1 MEALD
6 RREFVAGAAA
16 GYGALILGGVALDPA
31 HARRPRRRRTPFARG
46 GAFSLGVAA
55 GAPFSRTGTVV
66 WTRLDGF
73 NRDRL
78 LKLEVARD
86 PEFRRVVHRRNVRAR
101 ANADHTVETR
111 LLGRFMQPGRE
122 YFYRFYTRNA
132 ESPVGRFRT
141 LPPPDSREPVRV
153 GFFSCQD
160 YQAGYYNA
168 HAAMAKEDLDLVVS
182 LGDYMYEK
190 TFYQGPPD
198 RRDTLGANRDG
209 EVQTL
214 PEYRAKYRLY
224 RSDRNLQAMH
234 AAHPFVAIWDD
245 HEVEDNWAGGLPGD
259 AADNRRI
266 PFLARRENGWRAF
279 FEYMPF
285 APVRNRP
292 ALGDF
297 LYRRVDLGAN
307 AELFLLDQRSYR
319 ADQPCG
325 DQLFAPCPEAESQPR
340 NFLGRRQ
347 LAWLQ
352 RSLSDSDS
360 TWKLIG
366 SQLMVMALDEA
377 PGQPINKDSWD
388 GYGQERRELLG
399 FVRERGIDNLAFLT
413 GDIHTFF
420 AGDVGVDGRGP
431 ESVATEFVGG
441 SITSLGIPES
451 VNNTT
456 GAPLTKE
463 QTELITRQVRVPNPH
478 IRYDEQRSRGYAVL
492 EARPDR
498 LDVAFRGVDAMSRT
512 PQPARTI
519 GRFRVQ
525 EGSQRVQVL

>member
-1 MEALD
+1 
-6 RREFVAGAAA
+6 
-16 GYGALILGGVALDPA
+16 
-31 HARRPRRRRTPFARG
+31 
-46 GAFSLGVAA
+46 
-55 GAPFSRTGTVV
+55 
-66 WTRLDGF
+66 
-73 NRDRL
+73 
-78 LKLEVARD
+78 
-86 PEFRRVVHRRNVRAR
+86 VRIA
-101 ANADHTVETR
+101 
-111 LLGRFMQPGRE
+111 
-122 YFYRFYTRNA
+122 
-132 ESPVGRFRT
+132 
-141 LPPPDSREPVRV
+141 
-153 GFFSCQD
+153 FFSCQD

-168 HAAMAKEDLDLVVS
+168 HAAMAEEDLDLVVS
-182 LGDYMYEK
+182 LGDYTYEK

-224 RSDRNLQAMH
+224 RADRNLQAMH

-266 PFLARRENGWRAF
+266 PFLSRRENGWRAF

-285 APVRNRP
+285 APVKRRP

-325 DQLFAPCPEAESQPR
+325 DELFVPCPEAESEPR
-340 NFLGRRQ
+340 NFLGRQQ

-399 FVRERGIDNLAFLT
+399 FVRDRGIDNLAFLT

-441 SITSLGIPES
+441 SVTSLGIPES
-451 VNNTT
+451 VNGAT

-463 QTELITRQVRVPNPH
+463 QTELITRQVRLVNPH
-478 IRYDEQRSRGYAVL
+478 IRYDEQRSRCYAVL
-492 EARPDR
+492 EARPVW
-498 LDVAFRGVDAMSRT
+498 LEAMQR
-512 PQPARTI
+512 PGLLAPARAAT
-519 GRFRVQ
+519 
-525 EGSQRVQVL
+525 